1 MHLSMQDPL
10 AQRAGTHRMEASDV
24 VIGMIFTIQTFVGI
38 LGNFCLLYHYLF
50 LSYTGLRLRSTDMI
64 LKHLTVANILALGCK
79 GIPQTMTA
87 FGLKVFPD
95 DIGCKLLF
103 YTHRVGRGVS
113 ICSTCFLSV
122 FQAITISP
130 RDSMWAEFKVK
141 ASKNI
146 GFFIF
151 LSWILSL
158 LISILH
164 LMFMTAKRSNYNSTS
179 LKSYGYCSSVRHDKY
194 HDILYSAILTF
205 RDVLCLGLMLC
216 ASGSMVFILYRHK
229 QKMQHVHRASIS
241 PRSSPESRA
250 TKTIL
255 LLVSTFV
262 SLYML
267 SNIINFCVGLIYNP
281 SWLLMNTAAIVNVF
295 FPTVSPFLLMSGDSS
310 VSRVCFPWIRSRETP

>member
-1 MHLSMQDPL
+1 MQDPL
-10 AQRAGTHRMEASDV
+10 AQTTATHRMEGSAV
-24 VIGMIFTIQTFVGI
+24 AGMIFTLQTLVGI
-38 LGNFCLLYHYLF
+38 LGNSCLLYHYVF
-50 LSYTGLRLRSTDMI
+50 LSYTGFRLRSTDMI
-64 LKHLTVANILALGCK
+64 LKHLTIANILALGCK
-79 GIPQTMTA
+79 GIPQTMAA
-87 FGLKVFPD
+87 FGLEVSFSY
-95 DIGCKLLF
+95 ISCKLLF
-103 YTHRVGRGVS
+103 YIYRVGRSVS
-113 ICSTCFLSV
+113 IGSTCFLSV

-130 RDSMWAEFKVK
+130 SESMWAQFKVK
-141 ASKNI
+141 APRYIDSS
-146 GFFIF
+146 IF

-158 LISILH
+158 PVNILH
-164 LMFMTAKRSNYNSTS
+164 LMFMTAKGSNDNSTS

-194 HDILYSAILTF
+194 HDILYSVILTF
-205 RDVLCLGLMLC
+205 PDVLYLGLMLC